1 MDVETV
7 PLALAFVAGTAS
19 FLSPCHLAVVPAYV
33 GVLGGAATTS
43 GASASRWHTVGRAS
57 LFILGF
63 SLVMV
68 LLGMSIGLV
77 GYLVWDQMSLIRK
90 AGGVL
95 LLIFGLNMLRLIRI
109 PLLYREFRADVGANP
124 RQGGFGALLMG
135 LIFGFGWTPC
145 VGPVLAA
152 ILFMAAESATVWQ
165 GGALLAVY
173 AAGLSI
179 PFLAVALLLDRIPRL
194 MRALRRSSPT
204 IEMATGVMLLA
215 MGVLLYT
222 NQLQRVTGLLG
233 TWSPL

>member
-1 MDVETV
+1 MEVETV

-33 GVLGGAATTS
+33 GVLGGAATS
-43 GASASRWHTVGRAS
+43 RGVSAGRWHTVGRAS
-57 LFILGF
+57 LFVLGF

-109 PLLYREFRADVGANP
+109 PLLYREFRADVGAAP
-124 RQGGFGALLMG
+124 RQGGLGALLMG

-194 MRALRRSSPT
+194 MLALRRSSPT